1 MVERKPEWAE
11 ASELLTAT
19 IDTDTKNCACTK
31 LGELKRG
38 IASYRGEN

>member
-1 MVERKPEWAE
+1 MAEKKPEWAE

-38 IASYRGEN
+38 IASYGREN